1 MFCVWKSCIFAK
13 VSRFCVFCAGSHERC
28 FLQRCNRVG
37 RYLRQAMPRNRV
49 EREDTSYG
57 ERRAME
63 HHQFS
68 SLGLLRFGGPTRQK
82 TRQEIGD
89 PQRGPSTIHAK
100 KTAGLQRKAPEGNVP
115 EVLSRDPPGQ
125 YIIQGRGLS
134 RHIPGRGLSRMSR
147 VSRHI
152 PGRLVPGFRPGSRL
166 GRCPRIPRDSRDK
179 PVPGYAGTSF
189 YIYI

>member
-89 PQRGPSTIHAK
+89 PQRGPSMIHAK

-134 RHIPGRGLSRMSR
+134 RHIPGRGLSRD
-147 VSRHI
+147 
-152 PGRLVPGFRPGSRL
+152 VPGVPAYPGTS
-166 GRCPRIPRDSRDK
+166 CPRISSREPSREMSRDT
-179 PVPGYAGTSF
+179 PGYAGTSF